1 MEPTTVN
8 AVSYTWKNDDGTFF
22 VKIYDSESGIY
33 GSATHK
39 DRATAMTLAKTYF
52 TAEYKNLIEVAY
64 CDVLV
69 EPNVEEENDLIQK

>member
-52 TAEYKNLIEVAY
+52 VAEYKNLIEVAD

-69 EPNVEEENDLIQK
+69 EANIQDNLDQK